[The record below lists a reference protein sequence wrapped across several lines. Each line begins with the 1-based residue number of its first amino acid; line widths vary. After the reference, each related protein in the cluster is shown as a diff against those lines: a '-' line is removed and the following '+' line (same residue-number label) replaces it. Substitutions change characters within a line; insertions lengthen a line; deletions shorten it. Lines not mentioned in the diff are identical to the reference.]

1 MRNSPTLPI
10 IAVGAAMVL
19 AALAALSYVMGGPKA
34 TVVLNEIQ
42 IALAA
47 WAFALAVYG
56 TQGLLSLLLEGRELR
71 PGRVAPRL
79 TDPLSAAIVVVALG
93 LFAIAVL
100 LGLGIVSGWRPALLG
115 LLAGSGSVELALLLI
130 FYKEAFLGDEAI
142 LQERNDGVPW

>member
-1 MRNSPTLPI
+1 MRNSPSVPI
-10 IAVGAAMVL
+10 IAVGAATVL
-19 AALAALSYVMGGPKA
+19 AALAALSYVTGGPKP

-79 TDPLSAAIVVVALG
+79 TDPLSAAIVLAALG

-115 LLAGSGSVELALLLI
+115 ILAGSGSVDLALLLI

-142 LQERNDGVPW
+142 LQEREDGVPW